1 MKFLASGPGTGTDTQ
16 VDPTQDRPF
25 ALNPI
30 QKEDFAG
37 DWNSLPSI
45 QEAKWNDDMGVL
57 SIHLVAVSGDLAS
70 NYGYLVYVGEDE
82 LTISPIESQLSRA
95 RNGKDGYL
103 IVTPSKKPL
112 KIKVTILTKKEVTV
126 NLT

>member
-25 ALNPI
+25 ALNSI
-30 QKEDFAG
+30 QKDDFAG
-37 DWNSLPSI
+37 NWNKLPSI
-45 QEAKWNDDMGVL
+45 REAKWDDDLGVL
-57 SIHLVAVSGDLAS
+57 SIPLVVDTDDLAS

-95 RNGKDGYL
+95 RNGRDGFL
-103 IVTPSKKPL
+103 IVTPPKKPV

>member
-25 ALNPI
+25 TLNSM
-30 QKEDFAG
+30 QKENFAG
-37 DWNSLPSI
+37 NWNKLPSI
-45 QEAKWNDDMGVL
+45 REANWYDELGVL
-57 SIHLVAVSGDLAS
+57 SIPLVVESGDLAS

-82 LTISPIESQLSRA
+82 LTISPINSQLSRA
-95 RNGKDGYL
+95 SNGKDGYL
-103 IVTPSKKPL
+103 IVTPSKKPV